1 MASEDRDGSA
11 PAKSEA
17 AGAKLLTFESW
28 VTRLA
33 WYDYALAHPELIRF
47 LLTDRS
53 PCQDPFFD
61 PFADPANRRP
71 LISGLCRALKNF
83 RPGDRLI
90 YITRIDPRL
99 AGRYGR
105 TPAEGPS
112 YFAVAALDVVNVWQ
126 SHRLA
131 AADFSPRQYVTMP
144 APAPYPPNLA
154 FAGEPLA
161 AAARNC
167 AVVYDERGRAHLPG
181 DTTDAMWRWQYQA
194 YRARQR
200 RRHLQAAECQIEQ
213 IDGRECLQLNPCAAP
228 VVTPEW
234 WGGERMNVMGRRIS
248 AESANR
254 IRSAI
259 AHIRT
264 SAETS
269 SPGSERP

>member
-1 MASEDRDGSA
+1 MMPGDDSDGPASEKG
-11 PAKSEA
+11 A

-28 VTRLA
+28 VTHLA
-33 WYDYALAHPELIRF
+33 WHDYALAHPELIPF

-61 PFADPANRRP
+61 PFADSAHRRP
-71 LISGLCRALKNF
+71 LISGLCRALKDF
-83 RPGDRLI
+83 RPGDRFI

-99 AGRYGR
+99 AGRCGV
-105 TPAEGPS
+105 TAAEGPS
-112 YFAVAALDVVNVWQ
+112 YFAVAALHVVNVWQ

-144 APAPYPPNLA
+144 APTPYPPNLA
-154 FAGEPLA
+154 FAGEPVA
-161 AAARNC
+161 AAASGC
-167 AVVYDERGRAHLPG
+167 AIVYDECRRAHMPD

-200 RRHLQAAECQIEQ
+200 RHHLQAAECRIEQ

-234 WGGERMNVMGRRIS
+234 WGGQRMNVMGHRIS

-254 IRSAI
+254 LCSAI
-259 AHIRT
+259 AHVPVVR
-264 SAETS
+264 
-269 SPGSERP
+269 